1 VHECVRVVQP
11 AQRASAPQGP
21 GHTSRSIAT
30 LGADRAG
37 SGFAWRAA
45 GGVRIY
51 SASVVQAQHTR
62 EREKGGSERHTGW
75 AARDGCPMCDAVR

>member
-1 VHECVRVVQP
+1 VRVVQP

-45 GGVRIY
+45 GGCVFTVR
-51 SASVVQAQHTR
+51 VQAQHTR

-75 AARDGCPMCDAVR
+75 AARDGCPLCDAVR